1 MKLKVSFVLVAILIG
16 AAMLPFYFV
25 RNSSGGIALQKGEDV
40 YLFLG
45 AGHEGY
51 KTSCLGYAF
60 GRIKDYL
67 RVPTPISD
75 RNFSTLVLHVTP
87 FTVVSHRFD
96 YGKDGAS
103 APDFLTPY
111 GDTFYAMCRGMALC
125 KWTGDGFH
133 NVPEKDKRAF
143 GGVQHLMHTGF
154 HNKIINGWTAQEVGG
169 TVDSGFVI
177 NANEKFTIVAKDE
190 TAGDPDSHRIKI
202 DLLRQGQA
210 PQTLYEADGRVRRV
224 SKSEYLQ
231 YFQKSSSE

>member
-1 MKLKVSFVLVAILIG
+1 MKLKLSFVLVAILIG

-45 AGHEGY
+45 AGREGY
-51 KTSCLGYAF
+51 KISSLGYVF
-60 GRIKDYL
+60 GRIKDYF

-75 RNFSTLVLHVTP
+75 RNFSTLVVHVTP
-87 FTVVSHRFD
+87 STVVSHRFD

-133 NVPEKDKRAF
+133 TVSKEDNRAF
-143 GGVQHLMHTGF
+143 GGIQNLMHTGF
-154 HNKIINGWTAQEVGG
+154 DNKTINGWSAREVGSIG
-169 TVDSGFVI
+169 GSGFVI
-177 NANEKFTIVAKDE
+177 RANEKFTIVAKDE
-190 TAGDPDSHRIKI
+190 AAGDPNSHRVKI
-202 DLLRQGQA
+202 DLLRKGEA
-210 PQTLYEADGRVRRV
+210 PQTLYKADGRARWV

-231 YFQKSSSE
+231 YF